1 MSKRFRFS
9 GKRLVGGLR
18 LLAFFSVVSAI
29 SLFFALRTARAEGEK
44 RTREL
49 GHKLL
54 TQLGPLVLDEPSTVR
69 INGQRVFISSSLT
82 SLESDEVLNRFEKY
96 CADNSGGLREAFRT
110 LPKHLKGAQV
120 PPELGDPAKWLT
132 LRQGT
137 EQRDLGEVACFARSD
152 ATTPAGFADRL
163 TRLLE
168 TGDLSELGDMR
179 YVVARRATANTTH
192 VLAIWTE
199 GNFKLLDMFPEHGDA
214 RGSDSPNVPRPPASR
229 RLLSAEAT
237 GQPYAARIYE
247 TQKEPGEILAFYDTD
262 MSKRGYVAEPV
273 WKEHGTDKRLTAT
286 PSYARA
292 FSKNGAIIVVSA
304 MPEPVHKEATQV
316 AIAEVGSRGS
326 IEGIAKAALVP

>member
-1 MSKRFRFS
+1 
-9 GKRLVGGLR
+9 LAGGLR
-18 LLAFFSVVSAI
+18 MLVFFSVATAVC
-29 SLFFALRTARAEGEK
+29 LFFALRTARAEGEK

-54 TQLGPLVLDEPSTVR
+54 TQLGPLVLEKPATVR
-69 INGQRVFISSSLT
+69 INGQRMFISSSLT
-82 SLESDEVLNRFEKY
+82 SLEADAVLARFETY
-96 CADNSGGLREAFRT
+96 CAENSGGLGEAFRS
-110 LPKHLKGAQV
+110 LPKHVKGAQV
-120 PPELGDPAKWLT
+120 PKELGDPAKWLT

-137 EQRDLGEVACFARSD
+137 DQRDLGELACFARSD
-152 ATTPAGFADRL
+152 STTLAGFAARL
-163 TRLLE
+163 TRVLE

-199 GNFKLLDMFPEHGDA
+199 GNFKILDMFPEHGDA
-214 RGSDSPNVPRPPASR
+214 SGSDSPNVSRPPASR

-247 TQKEPGEILAFYDTD
+247 TQKAPGEILSFYDTD
-262 MSKRGYVAEPV
+262 MAKRGYVAEPV
-273 WKEHGTDKRLTAT
+273 WKEHVSDARLTAT

-304 MPEPVHKEATQV
+304 MPEPVHEEATQV
-316 AIAEVGSRGS
+316 AIAEVGSQGS
-326 IEGIAKAALVP
+326 IQAVAGAALLP